1 MIKHFKFN
9 PFGSIRRHPKYV
21 DFSFENV
28 FFLLLPWCFERK
40 KERDSRLPNMISGSE
55 RQE

>member
-28 FFLLLPWCFERK
+28 FFLLLSWCFERK